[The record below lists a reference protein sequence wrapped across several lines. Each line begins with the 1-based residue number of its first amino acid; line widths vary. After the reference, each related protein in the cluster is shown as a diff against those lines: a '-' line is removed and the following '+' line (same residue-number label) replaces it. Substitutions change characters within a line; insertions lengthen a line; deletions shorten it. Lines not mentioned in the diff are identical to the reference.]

1 MQFIYFGT
9 RQGIQRIT
17 MCMTGLGEKCKR
29 LIFCALFLLWA
40 GAAQAQYA
48 NGWITPGQSY
58 YKVRIA
64 REGIYRITQA
74 DLQNAGFPVAAVD
87 PRTLQL
93 FHRGEE
99 QAIFVQGEQDAVFNA
114 SDFIEFYGQRN
125 DGTLDAAL
133 YQPASAQP
141 HSFYNLYSDT
151 TAYFLTWSLGQ
162 PGKRMATFSEVNVDN
177 VPKDSHHL
185 NQRLSVFTNEYSPG
199 NTLSGV
205 IRLSSF
211 DTGEGWTGTTIC
223 VGNTGCTGQQDF
235 VIDNINQT
243 VPTAG
248 VPLAEVLL
256 AGRDAL
262 NHQTQIFVGPSAGSL
277 RLVGTQNFVNFDTH
291 KVIVALAWSDVA
303 ADGRLTVR
311 VVAQGVGGG
320 RDRVSVSYIKLTF
333 PQRYDAAG
341 LVEKAFYTAPNSAN
355 KSYVEWENTPANTRI
370 WDVTNP
376 SFVSRI
382 GTQGSTTLTAMVPNT
397 IFTRKLWVANGVL
410 SVPSIK
416 RVSFRNLETFA
427 ATYLVVTHGILKEA
441 ARAYAG
447 YRASPEGG
455 NYDTLVVTMD
465 EVFNQFNYGEA
476 SARGVY
482 ELVRWAAGT
491 GSPRYLFLIGKG
503 RDVTAGFYRKSTLAP
518 GELPELVP
526 TAGTP
531 GSDMLFSAHLNG
543 SGNVP
548 LVPTG
553 RLSAVNPSQ
562 VIAYLNKVREHEAQP
577 LGQDWRKEGLH
588 LSGGIEPGE
597 LTQFRQFMAG
607 FEAIAKGE
615 FWGGRLT
622 TIAKREPNPVELIN
636 VSEKVNEG
644 VNLITFFGHSSTATI
659 DIDIGFASNPTL
671 GYNNAG
677 KYPVFLVNGCNAGN
691 FFSPGTLFGEDWMHA
706 ASKGARAF
714 IAHSSF
720 GFSSTLRS
728 YTELFYRVGMADS
741 VFLRKGI
748 GDVQKEVAARYFQL
762 YSEDM
767 ISITQVQQMML
778 LGDPA
783 VSFFGTNRPD
793 YAVEGAGILIESTD
807 NEPLTAQT
815 DSLRVRVIVRNVGA
829 FRGELVTARLTR
841 TLASSQTLVYEQ
853 LMPGVLFSDTL
864 TFNIP
869 NDALTAGG
877 TNQFT
882 VVIDPGNTVAEL
894 TKENNAATIT
904 FFLPANGTRNLFPH
918 DHAIVQSNNIL
929 LTWQITNA
937 LSDTRA
943 FDLQVDTTRHFNSPF
958 LQTRVV
964 SGKVIAKQALTLL
977 TRDSTVY
984 YWRTRINNPLP
995 DESTEWDLNAFVFIQ
1010 NGEEGWGQIAFE
1022 QGYDNALTGLQPNEA
1037 MRQLTYLEKTAT
1049 VFVRTYGS
1057 ANPTPRGNVS
1067 VKIDNIEY
1075 NLATQGQPCRDN
1087 TVNLIAFSRTSLVP
1101 YPGLPF
1107 NFQDP
1112 RTCGREPQV
1121 INSFTLAEMQ
1131 TGNGDDLAAAIDNL
1145 AVGDSVVLFSIG
1157 DAGYASWNATTRAK
1171 VAQLGISSAQLA
1183 ALQAGEPVVIMGRTG
1198 ALPASAQVY
1207 RASSSP
1213 ANQQELAVDETI
1225 TASNTSGTIK
1235 TARIGPAS
1243 AWQSLTWRA
1252 AQTTVEDNF
1261 RVDIYGSSLQGEE
1274 QRLVVNATQS
1284 TDLSTLN
1291 ALTYPYLRLE
1301 FFTEDEVNLTPA
1313 QLDQWIVSYTGV
1325 PEGILLP
1332 AGVEAPLTV
1341 NEGEAWISQYL
1352 FENISPRAFADSLT
1366 VRTELFNATTRAV
1379 MTTSQ
1384 HIKAPWPGTATAFAV
1399 TAPTVGMAGANRLT
1413 VTANPFVQPEQ
1424 YFDNNTIVRND
1435 FVTVRGDETPPVLRV
1450 RVDGRLLLNG
1460 DEVSSNP
1467 VIEVELADGNPFL
1480 LKSDTL
1486 GVSLLLQYPCATDD
1500 CPFVPIYF
1508 SRADV
1513 TWSAATASLPFLVA
1527 FRPQNL
1533 LPGNYVLRVNGED
1546 EVGNPAGQNAYEVSF
1561 VVREETTVLFR
1572 GVSPN
1577 PSSALFFF
1585 EVDVLGEPPSEGVL
1599 EIFHSDGRLV
1609 FTASLRD
1616 QLHVGTNRF
1625 SWGGALADGSPV
1637 SSGLYVY
1644 RLRVN
1649 QQGKV
1654 YTATGRLVLVR

>member
-1 MQFIYFGT
+1 MHFIYFDAWH
-9 RQGIQRIT
+9 RIQRIT
-17 MCMTGLGEKCKR
+17 TTMRGFGGKYNTLV
-29 LIFCALFLLWA
+29 FCAFFLLS
-40 GAAQAQYA
+40 GSAARAQYA
-48 NGWITPGQSY
+48 NDWVRPGQQY
-58 YKVRIA
+58 YKISVA
-64 REGIYRITQA
+64 REGIYRLTHA
-74 DLQNAGFPVAAVD
+74 DLQNAGFPTAAVD

-99 QAIFVQGEQDAVFNA
+99 QAIAVQGEQDAVFDPA
-114 SDFIEFYGQRN
+114 DFIEFYGQRN

-133 YQPASAQP
+133 YQPPAAQP
-141 HSFYNLYSDT
+141 HAFHNLYSDT

-162 PGKRMATFSEVNVDN
+162 PGKRMSTFSEVNVDN

-235 VIDNINQT
+235 LIENINNT
-243 VPTAG
+243 VPAAG
-248 VPLAEVLL
+248 LPLAEVLL

-291 KVIVALAWSDVA
+291 KTIVALAWSDVGS
-303 ADGRLTVR
+303 DGRLVVR

-333 PQRYDAAG
+333 PQAYQAAS
-341 LVEKAFYTAPNSAN
+341 LTEKAFYTAPNSAN
-355 KSYVEWENTPANTRI
+355 KSYIEWENAPANTRV

-376 SFVSRI
+376 SFVYRI
-382 GTQGSTTLTAMVPNT
+382 GTQGTTTLTAMVPNT
-397 IFTRKLWVANGVL
+397 IFTRKLWVANTV
-410 SVPSIK
+410 VNTPPIK
-416 RVSFRNLETFA
+416 RVSFRNLETFTA
-427 ATYLVVTHGILKEA
+427 SYLVVTHRLLKDA

-455 NYDTLVVTMD
+455 SYDTLVVTVD
-465 EVFNQFNYGEA
+465 EVFNQFNFGEA

-482 ELVRWAAGT
+482 ELVRWASGT

-503 RDVTAGFYRKSTLAP
+503 RDVTAGFYRKTTLAP

-531 GSDMLFSAHLNG
+531 GSDMLFSAQLNG

-548 LVPTG
+548 FVPTG

-577 LGQDWRKEGLH
+577 LGQEWRKQGLH

-597 LTQFRQFMAG
+597 LTQFRQFMDG
-607 FEAIAKGE
+607 FKGVAENE
-615 FWGGRLT
+615 FWGGRIST
-622 TIAKREPNPVELIN
+622 VAKREPNPVELIN

-691 FFSPGTLFGEDWMHA
+691 FFSPGTLFGEDWMHT

-728 YTELFYRVGMADS
+728 YTDLFYRVGMADS

-748 GDVQKEVAARYFQL
+748 GDVQKEVARRYFQL

-767 ISITQVQQMML
+767 ISVTQVQQMLL
-778 LGDPA
+778 LGDPV

-793 YAVEGAGILIESTD
+793 YAVDGTGIFIESTD
-807 NEPLTAQT
+807 NEPVTAQT
-815 DSLRVRVIVRNVGA
+815 DSLRVRAIVRNVGA
-829 FRGELVTARLTR
+829 FRDGLLTVRLVR
-841 TLASSQTLVYEQ
+841 TLGNGQTLVYEQ
-853 LMPGVLFSDTL
+853 LAPAVLFSDTL
-864 TFNIP
+864 HFKIP
-869 NDALTAGG
+869 NDPQTGGG

-882 VVIDPGNTVAEL
+882 IVIDPANAITEL
-894 TKENNAATIT
+894 SKENNTATIN
-904 FFLPANGTRNLFPH
+904 FFLPSNGTRNLFPH
-918 DHAIVQSNNIL
+918 DHAIVQNNTIL

-937 LSDTRA
+937 LSDTRS
-943 FDLQVDTTRHFNSPF
+943 FDLQVDTTRQFNSPF
-958 LQTRVV
+958 LQTHRV
-964 SGKVIAKQALTLL
+964 SGKVIAKHTLALLP
-977 TRDSTVY
+977 RDSSVY

-1037 MRQLTYLEKTAT
+1037 ARQLTYLEKIAT
-1049 VFVRTYGS
+1049 LFVRTYGS
-1057 ANPTPRGNVS
+1057 ANPTPRSNVS

-1087 TVNLIAFSRTSLVP
+1087 TINLMAFSRTSLVP

-1121 INSFTLAEMQ
+1121 INSFTLAEVQ

-1145 AVGDSVVLFSIG
+1145 VAGDSVVLFSIG
-1157 DAGYASWNATTRAK
+1157 DAGYASWNAATRAK
-1171 VAQLGISSAQLA
+1171 LAQLGISSAQLA
-1183 ALQAGEPVVIMGRTG
+1183 ALQAGEPVVIMGRKG

-1207 RASSSP
+1207 RAGSSP
-1213 ANQQELAVDETI
+1213 PNQQELAVNETI

-1252 AQTTVEDNF
+1252 AQITAEDNF
-1261 RVDIYGSSLQGEE
+1261 RVNIYGSSLQGAEK
-1274 QRLVVNATQS
+1274 RLVANAS
-1284 TDLSTLN
+1284 PFTDLSNIN

-1332 AGVEAPLTV
+1332 AAVEAPFTV
-1341 NEGEAWISQYL
+1341 NEGEAWSSRYL
-1352 FENISPRAFADSLT
+1352 FENISARAFSDSLT
-1366 VRTELFNATTRAV
+1366 VRTELFNNRTRTV
-1379 MTTSQ
+1379 LTNSQ
-1384 HIKAPWPGTATAFAV
+1384 KIKAPLPGTATEFAV
-1399 TAPTVGMAGANRLT
+1399 TTPTVGMDGTNRLT
-1413 VTANPFVQPEQ
+1413 VTANPFVLPEQ
-1424 YFDNNTIVRND
+1424 YFENNTMVRND

-1460 DEVSSNP
+1460 DEVSRNP
-1467 VIEVELADGNPFL
+1467 LIEIELTDGNPFL
-1480 LKSDTL
+1480 LKQDTL
-1486 GVSLLLQYPCATDD
+1486 GLSMLLKYPCATAD
-1500 CPFVPIYF
+1500 CPFEPVYF
-1508 SRADV
+1508 ARPDV
-1513 TWSAATASLPFLVA
+1513 TWLAATVSSPFLVF

-1533 LPGNYVLRVNGED
+1533 AVGEYVLRVNGED
-1546 EVGNPAGQNAYEVSF
+1546 AVGNKAGEEAYEVSF
-1561 VVREETTVLFR
+1561 VVREEATVRFQ

-1585 EVDVLGEPPSEGVL
+1585 EVDISGERPDDGTL
-1599 EIFHSDGRLV
+1599 EIIQSDGRAV
-1609 FTASLRD
+1609 FSALLRD
-1616 QLHVGTNRF
+1616 QLHVGLNRF
-1625 SWGGALADGSPV
+1625 SWDGARADGSPV

-1649 QQGKV
+1649 QQGKM